1 MNMSKNKLGLTLLFL
16 GCFYQCFAKADCEK
30 SPDLTTTSFFNFYLK
45 SFKNNEDPLVDS
57 IPKMSLYITRSL
69 LTKLTNQIN
78 SPDGREYDYFTKSQ
92 DYMDE
97 WINSYR
103 VIETS
108 RTEKSAKERVL
119 LGVDSDSY
127 SELEVTLVKNGSC
140 WKIDK
145 VEDLLNQSLRN

>member
-1 MNMSKNKLGLTLLFL
+1 MNG
-16 GCFYQCFAKADCEK
+16 
-30 SPDLTTTSFFNFYLK
+30 
-45 SFKNNEDPLVDS
+45 
-57 IPKMSLYITRSL
+57 I
-69 LTKLTNQIN
+69 
-78 SPDGREYDYFTKSQ
+78 DGREYDYFTKSQ

-145 VEDLLNQSLRN
+145 VEDLLSPSLRN